1 MKIDE
6 IKRYLTADKKDEFIK
21 ITNDI
26 YQTTEHL
33 NKNYPGYKE
42 WFFDK
47 QVKGCFTPKRNIIF
61 IRNETDEIIGFSC
74 LKKDDEECKICTLY
88 VNPNYRMSGVGSL
101 LLEESIK
108 FLETTKPLITFT
120 EDKLP
125 MFAKI
130 IEKYNWELTEI
141 VDGIYNK
148 GIKEFCFNGQLSKR
162 DYRKE
167 LLEILRKL
175 SKVANGKLE
184 QNDSLD
190 KLSIKNKKL

>member
-1 MKIDE
+1 MRIDE
-6 IKRYLTADKKDEFIK
+6 IKRYLQEDKKSEFTK

-26 YQTTEHL
+26 YQLTEHL

-61 IRNETDEIIGFSC
+61 IRNETDKIIGFSC
-74 LKKDDEECKICTLY
+74 LKKDEEECKICTLF
-88 VNPNYRMSGVGSL
+88 VNPNYRMNGVGSL
-101 LLEESIK
+101 LLEESMR
-108 FLETTKPLITFT
+108 FLETTKPLVTIT

-130 IEKYNWELTEI
+130 IEKYGWELTEI

-148 GIKEFCFNGQLSKR
+148 SIREFCFNGQLTKR
-162 DYRKE
+162 DYKQE
-167 LLEILRKL
+167 LLEILRKI
-175 SKVANGKLE
+175 KKIANEELE
-184 QNDSLD
+184 QNDTID
-190 KLSIKNKKL
+190 KISIKR

>member
-1 MKIDE
+1 M
-6 IKRYLTADKKDEFIK
+6 
-21 ITNDI
+21 
-26 YQTTEHL
+26 
-33 NKNYPGYKE
+33 
-42 WFFDK
+42 
-47 QVKGCFTPKRNIIF
+47 
-61 IRNETDEIIGFSC
+61 
-74 LKKDDEECKICTLY
+74 KKDDEECKICTLY

-148 GIKEFCFNGQLSKR
+148 GIREFCFNGQLSKR
-162 DYRKE
+162 NYRQE

-175 SKVANGKLE
+175 SKIANKELE

-190 KLSIKNKKL
+190 KLSIKNKNL